1 MKRGANREKE
11 HIGQWDASI
20 KTGRKAI
27 VVVHGLIPT
36 DGDKEP
42 VLLKVTDRQGVDP
55 SVLTLELSPDLA
67 ALDGTGKADVYYSE
81 VIDNYGQYDTVL
93 VRGRGRDLA
102 FFTIEKDKY
111 RTGAG

>member
-1 MKRGANREKE
+1 MKRNANSDKEE

-36 DGDKEP
+36 KGDKELF
-42 VLLKVTDRQGVDP
+42 LLKATDRQGVDP

-67 ALDGTGKADVYYSE
+67 ALEGKGKVEVYYSE
-81 VIDNYGQYDTVL
+81 IIDDYNQYGTVL
-93 VRGRGRDLA
+93 VRGLGRDLA
-102 FFTIEKDKY
+102 LFTIEKDK
-111 RTGAG
+111 